1 MNFSGKFVN
10 NKELAMISVSNHEFV
25 ELHSHQ
31 APTQCKTHFVFT
43 DIDIDLDLPEISS
56 QKYQLKNGNAIGAYK
71 KDSSN
76 TSMASISQQNK
87 GKRIVAIVSILMGL
101 LLLGAGM
108 KLFINILFVHKS
120 DVVYFCFCYLR
131 NTSWITIKKFF
142 IIGS

>member
-31 APTQCKTHFVFT
+31 APQQCKTHFVFT

-108 KLFINILFVHKS
+108 NFPTLFLCS
-120 DVVYFCFCYLR
+120 L
-131 NTSWITIKKFF
+131 
-142 IIGS
+142 